1 MPGLLWIW
9 TLREARAGWRLLLSI
24 SLLIVIAGAL
34 LALAPVFR
42 DASAD
47 RALERLLD
55 QQPEQL
61 FVSRVDRARQA
72 PTAAAAAELDADIAA
87 AGERHLTGL
96 TGGSVRVGISLLG
109 GVDSSPQPYPARFQ
123 IFEDLEQ
130 NIVVTEGRYPSQPRT
145 EDGRLGVLVG
155 AAAAGPAGIEVG
167 DQWTFGIDVGLL
179 QEARVEV
186 VGLIEPRSADLSAF
200 QNTDS
205 WFELIPLGLGPPGI
219 GLFVSPASLDGAVGF
234 DLPGLRIDYFVQQR
248 VDLSS
253 LNSDDVRSTRVG
265 MESFSLA
272 LRESPGTSA
281 STPLVRLLRRFE
293 LEERFS
299 ETPVLV
305 VALQM
310 AAVAVFAVA
319 LLGADF
325 ARRSQR
331 DRVRLRSRG
340 ASAWQEFRVQGAVGL
355 LIALPAFFLSA
366 PLAAFALSQAGQTS
380 ALDAITD
387 GATLDTR
394 LSVGA
399 WALAAGTAVVA
410 WFVFTGAVWLQRSGR
425 GQNGRMG
432 LLLTRPGVS
441 LFHRYY
447 LDFGLLVVAAVL
459 FWQFDTESGRSSAA
473 ALGGDSVDP
482 VLLLS
487 PGLLIAAIALIL
499 ARFLPKIL
507 ERIARVAQATMVP
520 TWIALALVALA
531 RDPGRAMRMLSL
543 TLFAAAIGSIAATYS
558 ATLDESLI
566 DRVRYEVGADLRAVA
581 ITPAASSSPGVVL
594 SSLDGRDGVATA
606 GAATR
611 ALGNLGVEA
620 SGSQTVLLGIQPER
634 FGEIIEFRDDFA
646 TDSLA
651 ALFESIMVGSGPA
664 GVELPANA
672 TQLSV
677 WVRTEPADA
686 EVAVEAQ
693 LIDGNGRPRTIKF
706 GVPRGGEWQQLSG
719 ALPEPGPVRLLAL
732 SFGSPGSSVRA
743 PAGSIWFDDL
753 SVTLGAGEQV
763 VAGFETDDDW
773 FAGAGE
779 LPGGDVLELV
789 GEGVFAGDGALR
801 YDWTRLSSGDNRFLV
816 RDSPGLP
823 VPVAIDRGAAEA
835 SGLEIGDVLTF
846 SAPQW
851 AIPIRVVSVIEL
863 FPTLDPNNGSLLL
876 ADLSGVQS
884 ASRALSSGSGA
895 AVTELWIDATS
906 ASAARALVADLD
918 RIYLPTLVLDATEQL
933 EAAESDPFSAAGAG
947 GLFLVGFVG
956 LLVVSLVTIVL
967 SFASG
972 AAERQTQVAVLRTL
986 GYSQASASLQAT
998 LEVVLFLA
1006 LGLGLGVVIGRAV
1019 SSALLGFLGVR
1030 ADGSPI
1036 VPPVILHTDWGIAG
1050 LGLLILLGGA
1060 LVVVFGLA
1068 RVSSSRQPSE
1078 VLRLVEV

>member
-1 MPGLLWIW
+1 MPRLLWIW

-47 RALERLLD
+47 RALERSLD
-55 QQPEQL
+55 QQPDQL
-61 FVSRVDRARQA
+61 FVSRVERARQP
-72 PTAAAAAELDADIAA
+72 PTAVAVAELDADIAA
-87 AGERHLTGL
+87 AGERHLAGL
-96 TGGSVRVGISLLG
+96 TGSSVRVGTSLLG
-109 GVDSSPQPYPARFQ
+109 DVDSVPQPYPARFQ
-123 IFEDLEQ
+123 IFEDLDQ
-130 NIVVTEGRYPSQPRT
+130 HIVVTEGRYPTEART
-145 EDGRLGVLVG
+145 EDGRLAVLVG
-155 AAAAGPAGIEVG
+155 ATVAGPAGIAVG
-167 DQWTFGIDVGLL
+167 DQWTFSIDVGL
-179 QEARVEV
+179 QQQAHVEV
-186 VGLIEPRSADLSAF
+186 VGLIEPRSADLTAF

-205 WFELIPLGLGPPGI
+205 WFEFIPLGLGPPGI
-219 GLFVSPASLDGAVGF
+219 GLFVSPASLDEAV
-234 DLPGLRIDYFVQQR
+234 GLRIDYFVQQR
-248 VDLSS
+248 LDLSS

-265 MESFSLA
+265 METFSLA
-272 LRESPGTSA
+272 LRDSPGTSA
-281 STPLVRLLRRFE
+281 STPLVRVLRRFE

-319 LLGADF
+319 LLGVDF

-331 DRVRLRSRG
+331 DRVRLHSRG
-340 ASAWQEFRVQGAVGL
+340 ASAWQEFRVQGVVGL

-366 PLAAFALSQAGQTS
+366 PLAAFALSQAGRTS

-394 LSVGA
+394 LSLGA
-399 WALAAGTAVVA
+399 WALAAATAVVA
-410 WFVFTGAVWLQRSGR
+410 WFVFTGAVWLQRSSR
-425 GQNGRMG
+425 GDGGRMA
-432 LLLTRPGVS
+432 LLLTRPGIS

-459 FWQFDTESGRSSAA
+459 FWQFDTESGRSSAS

-487 PGLLIAAIALIL
+487 PGLLIAAITLIL

-507 ERIARVAQATMVP
+507 ERIARCAQVTMVP
-520 TWIALALVALA
+520 TWVALALVALA

-543 TLFAAAIGSIAATYS
+543 TLFAAAIGAIAATYS
-558 ATLDESLI
+558 ATLDESLV

-594 SSLDGRDGVATA
+594 SSLDGREGVATA

-611 ALGNLGVEA
+611 ALGNLGVGA
-620 SGSQTVLLGIQPER
+620 SGSRTVLLGIQPDR
-634 FGEIIEFRDDFA
+634 FGAIVEFRDDFA
-646 TDSLA
+646 EDSLEA
-651 ALFESIMVGSGPA
+651 VFESITVGGGPA

-672 TQLSV
+672 SHLFV
-677 WVRTEPADA
+677 WVRTEPPDA
-686 EVAVEAQ
+686 EIVVEAQ
-693 LIDGNGRPRTIKF
+693 IIDSNRRPRTIKF
-706 GVPRGGEWQQLSG
+706 GVPPGGEWQRLES

-732 SFGSPGSSVRA
+732 SFGSPGASVRA

-753 SVTLGAGEQV
+753 GVMVDGDERI
-763 VAGFETDDDW
+763 VAGFEAEGDW

-789 GEGVFAGDGALR
+789 DEGSFAGDGALR

-816 RDSPGLP
+816 RNSPGLP
-823 VPVAIDRGAAEA
+823 VPVAIDRGVAEA
-835 SGLEIGDVLTF
+835 SGLGVGDVLTF

-851 AIPIRVVSVIEL
+851 AIPIRVVSLIDL
-863 FPTLDPNNGSLLL
+863 FPTLDPNSGGVLL

-884 ASRALSSGSGA
+884 ASRALSIGSGA
-895 AVTELWIDATS
+895 AVTELWIETTS
-906 ASAARALVADLD
+906 ASSTQALVADLD
-918 RIYLPTLVLDATEQL
+918 RIYMPTLVLDTAEL
-933 EAAESDPFSAAGAG
+933 LKAAESDPFSAAGAG
-947 GLFLVGFVG
+947 GLFLVGFVA
-956 LLVVSLVTIVL
+956 LLLVSLVTIVL

-972 AAERQTQVAVLRTL
+972 AAERQAQVAVLRTL
-986 GYSQASASLQAT
+986 GYSQVSASLQAT
-998 LEVVLFLA
+998 LEVVLFLS
-1006 LGLGLGVVIGRAV
+1006 LGLTLGVVMGRVV

-1050 LGLLILLGGA
+1050 VGLLILLGGA
-1060 LVVVFGLA
+1060 LIVVFGLA
-1068 RVSSSRQPSE
+1068 RVSSSRRPAE
-1078 VLRLVEV
+1078 VLRTVEI